1 MCVAVMPTEP
11 IYDRLIRVN
20 VTIEGELH
28 AAATNRAKKLGLED
42 GFSGLV
48 SRLLIQDQ
56 KRKSNSVAKLPRRFH
71 PKNGR

>member
-1 MCVAVMPTEP
+1 MPTEP

-20 VTIEGELH
+20 VTIEEKLH
-28 AAATNRAKKLGLED
+28 HASTARAKELGLED

-56 KRKSNSVAKLPRRFH
+56 KRKSARVARLPRRFN